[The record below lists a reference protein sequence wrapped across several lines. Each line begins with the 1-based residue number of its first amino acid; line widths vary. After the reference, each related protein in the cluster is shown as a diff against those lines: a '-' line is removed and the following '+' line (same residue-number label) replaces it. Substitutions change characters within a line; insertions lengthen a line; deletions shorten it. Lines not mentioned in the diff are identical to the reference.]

1 MLQDGKYDNIS
12 CQKESY
18 DDSPGYICEK
28 QVSKFM
34 IMLKL
39 C

>member
-1 MLQDGKYDNIS
+1 MLQNGKYDNIK
-12 CQKESY
+12 CQADKY
-18 DDSPGYICEK
+18 DENPGYICEK

-34 IMLKL
+34 IMPKL